1 MATTKTPTNLDTLI
15 INYLT
20 QADFDAEV
28 SGGTLDANQL
38 YLTPD
43 SSITEVAAG
52 TGLQGG
58 GTSGTV
64 TLNHKNSTTAKT
76 TQAVYPIAFD
86 AQGHIT
92 SSGNAVTI
100 PSAYTLPVATYNTLG
115 GVKPWKSYTAS
126 ATGPTAA
133 TASTAVSVNAIT
145 NTASRYYAVEMDK
158 DGRMFVNVPWTN
170 VNSSYITTDTNTT
183 YTLTNALSSHKF
195 TWTFTAGGSGSGY
208 TTTTA
213 ELVAGTG
220 ISLTDDATNKK
231 ITIASTIVNTDEQLK
246 IEEVFDST
254 TQTYIYYPIL
264 GRSTTTTGVRQI
276 DTDGFQYYNRNGTT
290 SAEGIAQLTLG
301 NATTSGVAGN
311 KPGSINLFSSTA
323 YAGLIKTGALTAAR
337 TYSFPN
343 KSGTVAL
350 IEDLTNV
357 VYLTDEGNVKI
368 DGTIAADQGIFNK
381 LIATNAEIENLNVDD
396 LTAQNATIVGLLDV
410 EGNLHTNTW
419 TNSNIA
425 TIQGNFYI
433 APTVKTGKNYEQL
446 FQIAAIDNPDNE
458 AELGWW
464 IITLNGT
471 NILKVPALESDTSI
485 GEQQSID
492 TWSSGSEVMITGT
505 IIKNGINYPLG
516 TLKGILSNNLTTSGA
531 IITQITDDINN
542 NPATLQEIGAGNYG
556 YDEIKISLYKRSYE
570 NQLYPLGIL
579 MSAQGR
585 ESKSFIDIYGGGN
598 IQEVGYLERMSSET
612 HEIQAASSDY
622 GGLAM
627 PRVRIGNLR
636 GLPNIRSNDFKN
648 DGFLPTGWGI
658 YTDNGF
664 FNGTIVSNNGLIGG
678 FTLDKNSITNGNL
691 GDQNSVIVSIG
702 TESTT
707 TIGNS
712 GNISNWAFAA
722 GENFGV
728 TTNGELHAT
737 AADITGI
744 IDATKLVIGRDR
756 DLENR
761 DGHWEWDNDGL
772 KFININS
779 QPSIAITNN
788 GAINA
793 DMITTGTLSG
803 DLIKGG
809 TLELGYLNNNN
820 GILKIYAANGASVG
834 QIDNNGFVL
843 YGPDGGRILM
853 SYNEGFAGYNNLN
866 QKVYW
871 SNFDDFSMKKSVV
884 EEEIILSN
892 KARFISMQITD
903 DNNNI
908 INDGIGIVPVG
919 GNN

>member
-15 INYLT
+15 INYLS

-43 SSITEVAAG
+43 SSITEVVAG

-76 TQAVYPIAFD
+76 AQAVYPIAFD

-213 ELVAGTG
+213 ELAAGTG

-231 ITIASTIVNTDEQLK
+231 ITIASTVVNTDEQLK

-301 NATTSGVAGN
+301 NATASGVAGN
-311 KPGSINLFSSTA
+311 KPGSINLFSSTT

-337 TYSFPN
+337 TYNFPN

-357 VYLTDEGNVKI
+357 VYLTDEGNLKI
-368 DGTIAADQGIFNK
+368 DGTVAADQGIFNK
-381 LIATNAEIENLNVDD
+381 LIATTADIGTLDVDN
-396 LTAQNATIVGLLDV
+396 LTAQNATVVGLLDV
-410 EGNLHTNTW
+410 QGQLHSNSW

-425 TIQGNFYI
+425 TIDGSFFI
-433 APTVKTGKNYEQL
+433 TPTVSVSMGTFTYSSTANSGNGQ
-446 FQIAAIDNPDNE
+446 
-458 AELGWW
+458 
-464 IITLNGT
+464 ITLSAG
-471 NILKVPALESDTSI
+471 
-485 GEQQSID
+485 
-492 TWSSGSEVMITGT
+492 SGYSFAVDSNWTQNSLVMITGQVT
-505 IIKNGINYPLG
+505 GNNAMMPLG
-516 TLKGILSNNLTTSGA
+516 TIRGVLSSAAAGT
-531 IITQITDDINN
+531 IIVNGPFTDSVG
-542 NPATLQEIGAGNYG
+542 NPCVTLQELGNVTGVNGKNLKVSIYQKYISNGLAPIGIYMTSGG
-556 YDEIKISLYKRSYE
+556 YNSQ
-570 NQLYPLGIL
+570 NH
-579 MSAQGR
+579 
-585 ESKSFIDIYGGGN
+585 SFIDIYNGGN
-598 IQEVGYLERMSSET
+598 TISTAPADTGAFAKPV
-612 HEIQAASSDY
+612 
-622 GGLAM
+622 
-627 PRVRIGNLR
+627 VRIGNLAN
-636 GLPNIRSNDFKN
+636 LSAINNTA
-648 DGFLPTGWGI
+648 PTGYGI
-658 YTDNGF
+658 YTTNGYF
-664 FNGTIVSNNGLIGG
+664 EGLIVSTKGQIGG
-678 FTLDKNSITNGNL
+678 FTLTTNAIYNGSL
-691 GDQNSVIVSIG
+691 GTVNSVYTSTGTSASKSIG
-702 TESTT
+702 GSD
-707 TIGNS
+707 
-712 GNISNWAFAA
+712 NINGWAFAA
-722 GENFGV
+722 GTAFGV
-728 TTNGELHAT
+728 TKTGDLYASSATISGKVNASSGSIGGWEIGNDTNHSLYYGTFNTENGIYISPNYSGILTGVSTETLNWTIT
-737 AADITGI
+737 AGQNFGITTEGKVFVKDLIIDQTITGAI
-744 IDATKLVIGRDR
+744 LKQTADQVDLYEKVLDVVAETTNDIDYETLSIHQYQNTTNIYVQTAI
-756 DLENR
+756 DLEQGKLSFKQIEANNSSAQNNSIEV
-761 DGHWEWDNDGL
+761 GH
-772 KFININS
+772 
-779 QPSIAITNN
+779 
-788 GAINA
+788 INA
-793 DMITTGTLSG
+793 NMDGSFYIEKLKPTLTQIG
-803 DLIKGG
+803 ALEWFEYKGG
-809 TLELGYLNNNN
+809 LALR
-820 GILKIYAANGASVG
+820 
-834 QIDNNGFVL
+834 
-843 YGPDGGRILM
+843 RI
-853 SYNEGFAGYNNLN
+853 N
-866 QKVYW
+866 
-871 SNFDDFSMKKSVV
+871 
-884 EEEIILSN
+884 
-892 KARFISMQITD
+892 
-903 DNNNI
+903 
-908 INDGIGIVPVG
+908 
-919 GNN
+919 